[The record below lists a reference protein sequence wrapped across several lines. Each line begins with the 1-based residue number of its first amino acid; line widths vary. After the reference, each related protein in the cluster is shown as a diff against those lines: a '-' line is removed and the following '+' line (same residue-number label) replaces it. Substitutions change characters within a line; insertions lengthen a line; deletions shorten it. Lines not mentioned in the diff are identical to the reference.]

1 MSTISNDGQMRDVID
16 TLDETRQRLLAAQ
29 FVKNVLP
36 LSKDERLQR
45 VIQMAANPNNTEDEL
60 MGAYKAAKAAALE
73 AHARCGADG
82 EWNDQSGYFVARAA
96 EAAVAPKVRTHG
108 KSIAWQTALSCRM
121 ARTAQASDSHD
132 DAHDSESEAQYRIVT
147 DFLTRNPQ

>member
-45 VIQMAANPNNTEDEL
+45 VIQMAANPNNTEDERGQGGRTGSPCTL
-60 MGAYKAAKAAALE
+60 
-73 AHARCGADG
+73 RCRWGM
-82 EWNDQSGYFVARAA
+82 E
-96 EAAVAPKVRTHG
+96 
-108 KSIAWQTALSCRM
+108 
-121 ARTAQASDSHD
+121 
-132 DAHDSESEAQYRIVT
+132 
-147 DFLTRNPQ
+147 